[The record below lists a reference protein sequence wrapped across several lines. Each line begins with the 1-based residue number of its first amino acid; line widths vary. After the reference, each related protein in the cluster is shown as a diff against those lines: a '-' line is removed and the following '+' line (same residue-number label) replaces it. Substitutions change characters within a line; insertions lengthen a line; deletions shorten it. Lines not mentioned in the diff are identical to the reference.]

1 MVVGVLVKDLHQIV
15 SLMLGLL
22 IYASPVVL
30 NEDMVGPQAW
40 TIVLCNPLS
49 HIVLC
54 FRDVLLRQYHPLSW
68 GIFVAMTVI
77 CLVIGSFVLTRAK
90 LIINEYI

>member
-1 MVVGVLVKDLHQIV
+1 L
-15 SLMLGLL
+15 LGLL

-30 NEDMVGPQAW
+30 NENMVGPEAW
-40 TIVLCNPLS
+40 NIVLLNPLS

-54 FRDVLLRQYHPLSW
+54 FRDVFRAEYHPLSW
-68 GIFVAMTVI
+68 GIFTAMTGI
-77 CLVIGSFVLTRAK
+77 CLVIGSFILTRAK